1 MSGRLLLWAV
11 VVAVLGALVVVVS
24 EAAMASTSGDPA
36 TLYGVFLGSALAA
49 ALLGWWLRRTHRRL
63 RSLRWTMLVVATA
76 AVVVVTAVVAAS
88 TSAMFLAVAEL
99 RLVLAAL
106 LLGAGLGVLLS
117 ISVAGPLTADLRAL
131 AAAARRVADGDLDV
145 RSGVER
151 ADEVG
156 ELARSLDRMVA
167 QLARLEEQRVRDD
180 VARRHLLTSIGHDLR
195 TPLAS
200 LQAAIEALEDGVAPD
215 PPRYLRAMA
224 SDVAS
229 LRDMVS
235 DLFVLTELDAGVL
248 QLEPLPVDLG
258 ELADGAA
265 EAIRPLAAQRDVE
278 VVATTAGSPS
288 AVVAD
293 ARALDRVLRNL
304 LDNAVRHAPAGTTVR
319 VEVGE
324 TREEVLVTVRDDGP
338 GFPDGFAQRAF
349 ERFARA
355 DVARERDGGG
365 AGLGLAIAKEL
376 VEAHGGRIWI
386 GDAAG
391 PGPGPGAT
399 VGFAIPV
406 GSVAAL
412 SDEEASPVGSLGRDR
427 T

>member
-1 MSGRLLLWAV
+1 VTGRPLLGLVAA
-11 VVAVLGALVVVVS
+11 AVLGGLVIVVS

-36 TLYGVFLGSALAA
+36 TLYAVFLVSVLAA
-49 ALLGWWLRRTHRRL
+49 AILGWWLRRTHRRL

-117 ISVAGPLTADLRAL
+117 VSVAGPLTEDLRAL
-131 AAAARRVADGDLDV
+131 AAAARRVADGDLGV
-145 RSGVER
+145 RTGVDR

-156 ELARSLDRMVA
+156 ELARSLDRMVV
-167 QLARLEEQRVRDD
+167 QLARLEEQRARDE

-224 SDVAS
+224 GDVAS

-235 DLFVLTELDAGVL
+235 DLFMLTELDAGAL
-248 QLEPLPVDLG
+248 RLEPLPVDLS

-265 EAIRPLAAQRDVE
+265 EAIGPLAAQRDVE
-278 VVATTAGSPS
+278 VVATTAGSPPP
-288 AVVAD
+288 AVAD
-293 ARALDRVLRNL
+293 ARAVDRVLRNL

-319 VEVGE
+319 LLVGGTGAEVI
-324 TREEVLVTVRDDGP
+324 VTVSDDGP
-338 GFPDGFAQRAF
+338 GFPDGFAERAF

-355 DVARERDGGG
+355 DAARERDRGG

-376 VEAHGGRIWI
+376 IDAHGGRIWI
-386 GDAAG
+386 DD
-391 PGPGPGAT
+391 GPGAT
-399 VGFAIPV
+399 VGFAIPA
-406 GSVAAL
+406 G
-412 SDEEASPVGSLGRDR
+412 ERDGPR
-427 T
+427 

>member
-1 MSGRLLLWAV
+1 MTGRLVLWAV
-11 VVAVLGALVVVVS
+11 AATVLGGLVIVVS

-36 TLYGVFLGSALAA
+36 TLYGVFLVSVVAA
-49 ALLGWWLRRTHRRL
+49 AFLAWWLRRTHRRL
-63 RSLRWTMLVVATA
+63 TSLRWTMLVVATA

-106 LLGAGLGVLLS
+106 LLGAGLGALLS

-131 AAAARRVADGDLDV
+131 AAAARRVADGDLGV
-145 RSGVER
+145 RSGVDR

-167 QLARLEEQRVRDD
+167 QLARLEEQRVRDE

-224 SDVAS
+224 GDVAS
-229 LRDMVS
+229 LRDMIS
-235 DLFVLTELDAGVL
+235 DLFMLTELDAGAL
-248 QLEPLPVDLG
+248 PLEPLPVDLG

-304 LDNAVRHAPAGTTVR
+304 LDNAVRHAPAGGTVR
-319 VEVGE
+319 VEVGDAGE
-324 TREEVLVTVRDDGP
+324 GEEVLVIVRDDGP

-386 GDAAG
+386 GD
-391 PGPGPGAT
+391 GPGAT
-399 VGFAIPV
+399 VGFAIP
-406 GSVAAL
+406 A
-412 SDEEASPVGSLGRDR
+412 DERSSAILGR

>member
-1 MSGRLLLWAV
+1 MTGRLALGL
-11 VVAVLGALVVVVS
+11 VATVVLGGLVIVVS

-36 TLYGVFLGSALAA
+36 TLYGVFIVSVLAA
-49 ALLGWWLRRTHRRL
+49 GILGWWLRRAHRRL
-63 RSLRWTMLVVATA
+63 GSLRWTMLVVATA

-106 LLGAGLGVLLS
+106 LLGAGLGVLLAV
-117 ISVAGPLTADLRAL
+117 SVAGPLTSDLRAL
-131 AAAARRVADGDLDV
+131 ATAARKVADGDLGV

-167 QLARLEEQRVRDD
+167 QLARLEEQRARDEA
-180 VARRHLLTSIGHDLR
+180 ARRHLLTSIGHDLR

-229 LRDMVS
+229 LRNMVS
-235 DLFVLTELDAGVL
+235 DLFMLTELDAGAM
-248 QLEPLPVDLG
+248 QLEPLAVDLG

-265 EAIRPLAAQRDVE
+265 EAIRPLAAQRGVE
-278 VVATTAGSPS
+278 VVATTQGSPP

-304 LDNAVRHAPAGTTVR
+304 LDNAVRHAPAVSTVR
-319 VEVGE
+319 VEVGDADG
-324 TREEVLVTVRDDGP
+324 EVLVTVRDDGP
-338 GFPDGFAQRAF
+338 GFPAGFAERAF
-349 ERFARA
+349 ERFTRA
-355 DVARERDGGG
+355 DAARERHGGG

-376 VEAHGGRIWI
+376 IEAHDGRIWI
-386 GDAAG
+386 SD
-391 PGPGPGAT
+391 GPGAT
-399 VGFAIPV
+399 VGFVIPTGERSSAVV
-406 GSVAAL
+406 G
-412 SDEEASPVGSLGRDR
+412 R